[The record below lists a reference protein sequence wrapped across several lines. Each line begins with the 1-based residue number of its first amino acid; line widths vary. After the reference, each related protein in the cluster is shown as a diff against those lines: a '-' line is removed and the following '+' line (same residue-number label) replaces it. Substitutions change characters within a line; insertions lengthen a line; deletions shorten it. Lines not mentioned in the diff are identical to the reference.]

1 MSKYFRRGFTLAEML
16 IVIAVIGVL
25 SSMMMVASSE
35 SVKTSK
41 AGNIIATLQNFASAA
56 MTFYTDSMDYFTKYP
71 SYNQDIDNSAQLTGR
86 VMKYM
91 YNGGNSIQD
100 KDSYTVVNNS
110 GTWWAGYNVGSDSD
124 STGLKERLA
133 NRADSANLKGSNAI
147 NTPPSK
153 DGNTKLYP
161 KYNGENI
168 VWLMIRTNGK

>member
-1 MSKYFRRGFTLAEML
+1 MSRFLRRGFTLAEML

-56 MTFYTDSMDYFTKYP
+56 MTFYTDSMDHFTKTPNDP
-71 SYNQDIDNSAQLTGR
+71 SNLKTY

-91 YNGGNSIQD
+91 YNGGNSVQD
-100 KDSYTVVNNS
+100 KDSYTVLNHWDSTNKIS
-110 GTWWAGYNVGSDSD
+110 TWWVGYNVGNDSD
-124 STGLKERLA
+124 KDSLQQRLA
-133 NRADSANLKGSNAI
+133 NRADSANLKGSTSFNDFPDKTAS
-147 NTPPSK
+147 T
-153 DGNTKLYP
+153 

-168 VWLMIRTNGK
+168 VWLLIRTNGK

>member
-56 MTFYTDSMDYFTKYP
+56 MTFYTDSMDYFTKNP
-71 SYNQDIDNSAQLTGR
+71 SHNTDIDGHTTGLKGW

-91 YNGGNSIQD
+91 YNGGNSVQD
-100 KDSYTVVNNS
+100 KDSYTVVNDS
-110 GTWWAGYNVGSDSD
+110 GTWWAGYNLTNDKDGI
-124 STGLKERLA
+124 KERLK
-133 NRADSANLKGSNAI
+133 NRADSANLKGSEAI
-147 NTPPSK
+147 GTPPTKSGSTYSK
-153 DGNTKLYP
+153 YDGQ
-161 KYNGENI
+161 NI
-168 VWLMIRTNGK
+168 VWLLIRSNSK

>member
-1 MSKYFRRGFTLAEML
+1 MSRFLRRGFTLAEML

-56 MTFYTDSMDYFTKYP
+56 MTFYTDSMDHFTKTPNDP
-71 SYNQDIDNSAQLTGR
+71 SDLKPY

-91 YNGGNSIQD
+91 YNGGNSQD
-100 KDSYTVVNNS
+100 KGSYTVVNNS

-124 STGLKERLA
+124 KDSLQQRLA
-133 NRADSANLKGSNAI
+133 NRADSANLKGADNI
-147 NTPPSK
+147 NTPPQKESA
-153 DGNTKLYP
+153 TKLYP
-161 KYNGENI
+161 KYTGGQNQNA
-168 VWLMIRTNGK
+168 VWLLIRTNGK

>member
-1 MSKYFRRGFTLAEML
+1 MSRFLRRGFTLAEML

-25 SSMMMVASSE
+25 SSMMMVARSE

-56 MTFYTDSMDYFTKYP
+56 MTFYTDSMDHFTKTPNDP
-71 SYNQDIDNSAQLTGR
+71 SNLKTY

-91 YNGGNSIQD
+91 YNGGNSVQD
-100 KDSYTVVNNS
+100 KDSYTVLNNWDNNIS
-110 GTWWAGYNVGSDSD
+110 TWWAGYNVGSDSD
-124 STGLKERLA
+124 STGLKERLK

-147 NTPPSK
+147 GTAP
-153 DGNTKLYP
+153 TKSDSTYP
-161 KYNGENI
+161 KYNGDPA

>member
-56 MTFYTDSMDYFTKYP
+56 MTFYTDSMDHFTKTPNDP
-71 SYNQDIDNSAQLTGR
+71 SELTTY

-91 YNGGNSIQD
+91 YNGGNSVQD
-100 KDSYTVVNNS
+100 KDSYKVLNNWDATNKIS
-110 GTWWAGYNVGSDSD
+110 TWWAGYNVGNDSD
-124 STGLKERLA
+124 STGLKERLK
-133 NRADSANLKGSNAI
+133 NRADSANLKGSDNIA
-147 NTPPSK
+147 NPPQK
-153 DGNTKLYP
+153 DSTTKPYP
-161 KYNGENI
+161 KYTGQTA